1 MFNRQT
7 PLGVPD
13 ESGRFPVIAGVKMLK
28 NYIPPE
34 YIEDLNNDDSI
45 TDKQAV
51 LNSVLAINQ
60 SYPYDTYY
68 PYSKDASICLLYTSH
83 MNLVD
88 SYCLFCSI

>member
-45 TDKQAV
+45 TV
-51 LNSVLAINQ
+51 
-60 SYPYDTYY
+60 
-68 PYSKDASICLLYTSH
+68 
-83 MNLVD
+83 
-88 SYCLFCSI
+88 